1 MVSNALVSLAG
12 CIMCQQQ
19 RFFDISMGTG
29 TMVIGLASVIIGT
42 NLFKKVTIIKATTA
56 VFVGSIIYKAC
67 VGTAISLGLSA
78 IDMKLIT
85 GLLFLVILICGNFK
99 RRGKL

>member
-1 MVSNALVSLAG
+1 MS
-12 CIMCQQQ
+12 
-19 RFFDISMGTG
+19 
-29 TMVIGLASVIIGT
+29 
-42 NLFKKVTIIKATTA
+42 TTA